1 MSPSRIPGLAV
12 AADMLA
18 VVVFVAVGRLNHDA
32 SGALLGFLATLAPF
46 AVGLLVSWAT
56 PVVRVN
62 PAGLRAGAVVLAGT
76 AVVGL
81 ALRAAFTDQLPLTF
95 AVVTVVALGLL
106 LLGWR
111 GLAAAVARKAA
122 GRPIR

>member
-12 AADMLA
+12 AADVLA
-18 VVVFVAVGRLNHDA
+18 VVVFVAIGRLNYDA

-46 AVGLLVSWAT
+46 AVGLLVSWAA
-56 PVVRVN
+56 PVVRAN

-76 AVVGL
+76 ALIGL
-81 ALRAAFTDQLPLTF
+81 VLRAAFTGRLPLEF
-95 AVVTVVALGLL
+95 AVITVVTLGAL

-111 GLAAAVARKAA
+111 GLAAAVAHKAA
-122 GRPIR
+122 DRPLH

>member
-1 MSPSRIPGLAV
+1 
-12 AADMLA
+12 MLA